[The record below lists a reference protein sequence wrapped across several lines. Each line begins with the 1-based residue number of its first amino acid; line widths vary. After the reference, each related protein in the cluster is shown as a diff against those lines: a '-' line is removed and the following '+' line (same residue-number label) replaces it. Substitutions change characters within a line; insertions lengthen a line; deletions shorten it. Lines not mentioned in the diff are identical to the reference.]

1 MIEVKD
7 LEVGDIFG
15 YTALHR
21 EIHYFLILGA
31 ELQDDD
37 VCIDLKVF
45 QYDDGNIRLMRLYP
59 LDRHYIT
66 LI

>member
-7 LEVGDIFG
+7 LEVGDIFS

-21 EIHYFLILGA
+21 EIYYYLILSA
-31 ELQDDD
+31 KLQDD

-59 LDRHYIT
+59 LDRHYIS